1 MDDLIQRLR
10 KEHQAVFGVEP
21 AVVAY
26 APGRVEILGNH
37 TDYNEGFVLS
47 AAIDAGIAFG
57 LSPADEDACT
67 LRAADFGESVRFQA
81 VNPGRTDR
89 ERWSNYPRGVL
100 AFLRE
105 RYGFRP
111 RGFQGTFCGDIPVA
125 AGLSSSAA
133 LEISSGL
140 AFSAFHGIVAEK
152 LALAKIGQ
160 RAEHEFAGVRCG
172 LLDQIS
178 SLFGREQALVFTD
191 FRSLEAD
198 TVSLPQGTAFLIADT
213 GVKHTLVDS
222 EYNERRRRCEEAAAA
237 FRRILG
243 PGIAALR
250 DVTRA
255 DMMKYRDRLDPDVWK
270 RAAHP
275 VGENERVLTGAE
287 ALKRGDAAAFGRL
300 MFESHESSRKYFEN
314 SCPELD
320 ALVEAAGKIQG
331 VLGARLSGGGFGG
344 SAVVL
349 VEKDR
354 SPAIAASLA
363 SAYAAARGRRLEPRV
378 VLPSAGARLVT

>member
-1 MDDLIQRLR
+1 
-10 KEHQAVFGVEP
+10 
-21 AVVAY
+21 
-26 APGRVEILGNH
+26 
-37 TDYNEGFVLS
+37 
-47 AAIDAGIAFG
+47 
-57 LSPADEDACT
+57 
-67 LRAADFGESVRFQA
+67 
-81 VNPGRTDR
+81 
-89 ERWSNYPRGVL
+89 
-100 AFLRE
+100 
-105 RYGFRP
+105 
-111 RGFQGTFCGDIPVA
+111 
-125 AGLSSSAA
+125 
-133 LEISSGL
+133 
-140 AFSAFHGIVAEK
+140 
-152 LALAKIGQ
+152 
-160 RAEHEFAGVRCG
+160 VRCG

-255 DMMKYRDRLDPDVWK
+255 DMIKYRDRLDPDVWK
-270 RAAHP
+270 RAAHH